1 MNSRKVNSRIREL
14 ETLAVLALFFL
25 ALGVFTRLY
34 YLLYIAVTLLVI
46 AVFIRPL
53 ASIIT
58 RLWLGF
64 SLLLGRVNSTFI
76 LTLVFYL
83 LLTPLAFVYRRFNRD
98 PLKLLQQKQAGSLF
112 SIREH
117 TFVKEDLDKMW

>member
-25 ALGVFTRLY
+25 ALGLFTRQH
-34 YLLYIAVTLLVI
+34 YLLYSAVTLLVI
-46 AVFIRPL
+46 ALFIKPL
-53 ASIIT
+53 AAIIT
-58 RLWLGF
+58 KLWLGF
-64 SLLLGRVNSTFI
+64 SLLLGRLNSTII

-98 PLKLLQQKQAGSLF
+98 PLKLLRQKQTGSLF